1 MLWAMQA
8 DVCSIPSAG
17 RWEYLA
23 SHRILARSPSLAAG
37 LTAYPFC
44 SSRFMGYSTK
54 AVIFTLPFIHVI
66 ALPCV
71 ESEAKLGDV
80 QFGPADDGVG
90 LM

>member
-1 MLWAMQA
+1 
-8 DVCSIPSAG
+8 
-17 RWEYLA
+17 
-23 SHRILARSPSLAAG
+23 
-37 LTAYPFC
+37 
-44 SSRFMGYSTK
+44 MGYSTK